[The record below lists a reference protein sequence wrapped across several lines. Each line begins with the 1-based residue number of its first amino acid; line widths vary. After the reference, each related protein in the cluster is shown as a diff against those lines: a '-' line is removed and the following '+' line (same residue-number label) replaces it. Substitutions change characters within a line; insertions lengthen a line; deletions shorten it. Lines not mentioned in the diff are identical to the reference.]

1 MKMVRRTAALL
12 LALAVSFTS
21 GYTDITAASVSDS
34 SGYVTE
40 EGTAGEAGV
49 QEENEISLEENIPG
63 TETPDISQGEVN
75 SEIETPE
82 VLPEDVSAETT
93 ESADTSLEEEVSETP
108 VSTESAEE
116 ISDTEE
122 AVQEETEEPLEEE
135 TEKKARGAEEIG
147 LVNFLVVSEPMVN
160 TPGTQRIMT
169 SIGDGSSKVESAVL
183 TYENKETG
191 KIYEAESK
199 EILDDFVLFEMD
211 FPKDSQT
218 GTYQLK
224 ELTYTMEGL
233 TTTTAFAK
241 MGIDASFGVNEVAD
255 TKPDDVL
262 LTDEELSA
270 LTESVEAN
278 VVTLDENTD
287 AEDIGEALKQAGCD
301 AGALQESAARVKGA
315 SSKGMSSLIV
325 VLDPGHGGSDGGA
338 TGNGLVEKNLNLK
351 IGQYCKEELEKY
363 AGVKVIMTRESDTY
377 LTLAQRAQVAIDNRA
392 NVFVSL
398 HINSN
403 VSAGPNGANVYY
415 PNNSYN
421 SSVGNTGKNLA
432 SVIESKLTDLGLAS
446 GGIHIRNSENNTR
459 YPDGSLADYY
469 GVIKRCKENGIP
481 GLIVEH
487 AFISNASDA
496 KFLSSDENLKKLGVA
511 DATGIA
517 EYYGL
522 KKGVGFTSIVAAG
535 SDSLELAWKKVSGVS
550 GYEIYRSTKSDGGF
564 EKIAT
569 INSSDTTNYKDTGLT
584 PGTVYYYKMRTFTK
598 SGSKTT
604 YGSYS
609 KVESGGTIAKT
620 AISSLKSKN
629 HKSLEISWNVVGSVT
644 GYEISR
650 STSKDGTFKQIAMIA
665 SQSQSNYTDSTVKA
679 GKLYYYKIRAVG
691 QEGTT
696 TVYSDWSDAVSGR
709 TAIKPAGIRVR
720 SKNST
725 TLEISW
731 KGDKNAAGY
740 TIKRAESKNGKYT
753 KIATVKG
760 GNTTSYDNKKVKAG
774 KTYYYQ
780 VEAYN
785 YNGEKKGYSG
795 YSSAASG
802 KTIKAVSI
810 TKVQSTSSTKQT
822 ITWKKSNEA
831 NGYQIYQST
840 SKNGTYKK
848 IKTIKN
854 KKTTSYKVSGLTPG
868 VKYYYKIRTTNKVNG
883 ATGYSD
889 YSTVRAARVAKAVI
903 GQAEGVS
910 GTKIKLSWDKVKDAD
925 SYVIYRSTS
934 SGGTYKK
941 IGTAKGSA
949 TSYTDSKL
957 NMTKKYYYKLE
968 VKMKGYKA
976 TGTSGKSARATAY
989 PIRQTQIAS
998 VEPNDTGALLIR
1010 WNQVKDIKGYEVY
1023 RSTEWD
1029 GAYTLLTTVNDYSV
1043 TSFADTTIQP
1053 SVSYWYKVRLVNT
1066 YDGKTIYGSYSAPAE
1081 GSSLAAPGN
1090 VTVTSVSETQLDITW
1105 TAVNGASGYI
1115 IYRSTQPQGEY
1126 TEIGRAGNT
1135 TAFSDTTVVKDT
1147 VYYYKIKSVDAKNR
1161 TSIFSSVASG
1171 CAAAKLLVTNASFS
1185 GGTAVNVA
1193 WTGGNVSGYELYR
1206 SSSEKLT
1213 VFQKI
1218 ASTKENAYV
1227 DREVK
1232 AGVTYYYRVRSYK
1245 TVSGKTTYS
1254 GYSDTLSTNPSD
1266 YRIMGAASVTPAQ
1279 MAAMYWASGKSYPS
1293 SIYSSKGAPDLQ
1305 TFCQIVYNEC
1315 VIEGL
1320 KPEVLFAQICHET
1333 GFLEFGGQVKAEQCN
1348 FGGMGAL
1355 DSGESG
1361 ASFADVP
1368 TGIRAQVQHLK
1379 AYASVDSLRQ
1389 PCIDQRF
1396 HYIAR
1401 GKAEYVQQLGHGNW
1415 ATDTTYAVKLMN
1427 NINKIKSM

>member
-49 QEENEISLEENIPG
+49 QEKNEISLEENIPG

-75 SEIETPE
+75 SETETPE

-191 KIYEAESK
+191 KTYEAESK

-496 KFLSSDENLKKLGVA
+496 KFLSRDENLKKLGVA

-550 GYEIYRSTKSDGGF
+550 GYEIYRST
-564 EKIAT
+564 
-569 INSSDTTNYKDTGLT
+569 
-584 PGTVYYYKMRTFTK
+584 
-598 SGSKTT
+598 
-604 YGSYS
+604 
-609 KVESGGTIAKT
+609 
-620 AISSLKSKN
+620 
-629 HKSLEISWNVVGSVT
+629 
-644 GYEISR
+644 
-650 STSKDGTFKQIAMIA
+650 
-665 SQSQSNYTDSTVKA
+665 
-679 GKLYYYKIRAVG
+679 
-691 QEGTT
+691 
-696 TVYSDWSDAVSGR
+696 
-709 TAIKPAGIRVR
+709 
-720 SKNST
+720 
-725 TLEISW
+725 
-731 KGDKNAAGY
+731 
-740 TIKRAESKNGKYT
+740 
-753 KIATVKG
+753 
-760 GNTTSYDNKKVKAG
+760 
-774 KTYYYQ
+774 
-780 VEAYN
+780 
-785 YNGEKKGYSG
+785 
-795 YSSAASG
+795 
-802 KTIKAVSI
+802 
-810 TKVQSTSSTKQT
+810 
-822 ITWKKSNEA
+822 
-831 NGYQIYQST
+831 
-840 SKNGTYKK
+840 
-848 IKTIKN
+848 
-854 KKTTSYKVSGLTPG
+854 
-868 VKYYYKIRTTNKVNG
+868 
-883 ATGYSD
+883 
-889 YSTVRAARVAKAVI
+889 
-903 GQAEGVS
+903 
-910 GTKIKLSWDKVKDAD
+910 
-925 SYVIYRSTS
+925 
-934 SGGTYKK
+934 
-941 IGTAKGSA
+941 
-949 TSYTDSKL
+949 
-957 NMTKKYYYKLE
+957 
-968 VKMKGYKA
+968 
-976 TGTSGKSARATAY
+976 
-989 PIRQTQIAS
+989 
-998 VEPNDTGALLIR
+998 
-1010 WNQVKDIKGYEVY
+1010 
-1023 RSTEWD
+1023 
-1029 GAYTLLTTVNDYSV
+1029 
-1043 TSFADTTIQP
+1043 
-1053 SVSYWYKVRLVNT
+1053 
-1066 YDGKTIYGSYSAPAE
+1066 
-1081 GSSLAAPGN
+1081 
-1090 VTVTSVSETQLDITW
+1090 
-1105 TAVNGASGYI
+1105 
-1115 IYRSTQPQGEY
+1115 
-1126 TEIGRAGNT
+1126 
-1135 TAFSDTTVVKDT
+1135 
-1147 VYYYKIKSVDAKNR
+1147 
-1161 TSIFSSVASG
+1161 
-1171 CAAAKLLVTNASFS
+1171 
-1185 GGTAVNVA
+1185 
-1193 WTGGNVSGYELYR
+1193 
-1206 SSSEKLT
+1206 
-1213 VFQKI
+1213 
-1218 ASTKENAYV
+1218 
-1227 DREVK
+1227 
-1232 AGVTYYYRVRSYK
+1232 
-1245 TVSGKTTYS
+1245 
-1254 GYSDTLSTNPSD
+1254 
-1266 YRIMGAASVTPAQ
+1266 
-1279 MAAMYWASGKSYPS
+1279 
-1293 SIYSSKGAPDLQ
+1293 
-1305 TFCQIVYNEC
+1305 
-1315 VIEGL
+1315 
-1320 KPEVLFAQICHET
+1320 
-1333 GFLEFGGQVKAEQCN
+1333 
-1348 FGGMGAL
+1348 
-1355 DSGESG
+1355 
-1361 ASFADVP
+1361 
-1368 TGIRAQVQHLK
+1368 
-1379 AYASVDSLRQ
+1379 
-1389 PCIDQRF
+1389 
-1396 HYIAR
+1396 
-1401 GKAEYVQQLGHGNW
+1401 
-1415 ATDTTYAVKLMN
+1415 
-1427 NINKIKSM
+1427 